1 MQSKDIPISSLT
13 PRLRVLYP
21 EAERREIPLRQGVT
35 VLGRG
40 IDADASFDDELV
52 SRRHCEIRRIGSA
65 IEVKDLGST
74 NGTFIDGEKIGKKA
88 LLPQNGLQIGTVM
101 MRLAFGTDEIPPA
114 NGVPTE
120 YCTKEP
126 GK

>member
-1 MQSKDIPISSLT
+1 MGLFEKIS
-13 PRLRVLYP
+13 
-21 EAERREIPLRQGVT
+21 G
-35 VLGRG
+35 G
-40 IDADASFDDELV
+40 
-52 SRRHCEIRRIGSA
+52 
-65 IEVKDLGST
+65 
-74 NGTFIDGEKIGKKA
+74 GTFTGAQEIKCAYLYLLTNRRLNEEEATKIGKKA

-126 GK
+126 TE